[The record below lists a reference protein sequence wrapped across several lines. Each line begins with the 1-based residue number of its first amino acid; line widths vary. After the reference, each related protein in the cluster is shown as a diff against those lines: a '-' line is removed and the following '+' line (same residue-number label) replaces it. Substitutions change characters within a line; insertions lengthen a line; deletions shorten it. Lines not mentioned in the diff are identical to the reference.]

1 MHLGLPQPPP
11 MPWYGWRKPQRLGH
25 PQPKSDRSKMLPL
38 LELAEIL
45 ALPLLLVSCVF
56 VKLLN

>member
-25 PQPKSDRSKMLPL
+25 PQPKSVTISKMLPFPG
-38 LELAEIL
+38 LAEIL
-45 ALPLLLVSCVF
+45 ALPLLLVSEH
-56 VKLLN
+56 KLLN